1 MAVRFRPRLWRRRGS
16 GERASGD
23 SSTDALAS
31 AESRLIGGEADTK
44 LRNEKSAAR
53 VRSLRLWGLVLL
65 AGVTIGALSWLLAT
79 AIVEF
84 FDLLYTLNDT
94 LLGAHATARVPFS
107 RVFVASL
114 LMALVQAALVGLAA
128 VLTVNVAPLA
138 NGSGVPEIK
147 GFLNGNTIPGFF
159 ELRTTVVKILGL
171 LLVVAAGMPVGRE
184 GPMAHIGAGIAVAL
198 VHLPLIGLHAHAD
211 GKKHSDKPRRE
222 TGRARG
228 GKPSASSGSGGHH
241 GGAAVAWQDRDEQR
255 AFVTYGGA
263 AGVAAAFKAPIGGV
277 LFMFEEVSSF
287 WSTEATFKSFVSATI
302 STLVLVLLVEA
313 MAGIITY
320 EAFLLFVLNPVTIS
334 WTAKDVGPFLLLGVL
349 GGLLSRL
356 YTVLSLKVLRARR
369 TETWRRRKAVKIID
383 AAVSALVVS
392 LLFHLLPA
400 MSPCISLPAPSA
412 SAPAAPP
419 ASHSSAATT
428 AHVSFSPTWYVAESA
443 NASAAPGHGEG
454 AEGHVVL
461 VQYDCPAGHY
471 NELAT
476 LLLRGEE
483 GAVKHLM
490 GDTASTTATGEAIT
504 ARVFPAGV
512 VAVFL
517 IAYSLLA
524 ASISGLAV
532 PSGQFIPQ
540 LLYGAALGRL
550 YGMAL
555 HAALPEQFAEPSIY
569 AHVGSAACLAGYTH
583 LTISLAVSAAGDHRS
598 IAAAKAVAQLIGV
611 AKVVAQLLGR
621 SYDEVLL
628 AIKKIPFLQDKP
640 TTRTPLLCTSPPAAP
655 SLQHRG
661 GQGSGTTVGSQ
672 LRRGVAKAVAQ
683 LIGVAKAVAQLL
695 GRSYDEVLLSIKK
708 IPFLQ
713 DKPHARHQ
721 GLLARH
727 LMDRHVAQLREME
740 TPSLVR
746 AALIGCFSPALMV
759 VDAEGGLKGVVS
771 PAGPTGAVGGGGGSL
786 ARLGRMAGL
795 RFSGVM
801 KRVPWTRKARVG
813 TEEGG
818 DARMEEGRRA
828 DGMEEAKG
836 EGKDEEED
844 GEEREEEEEEEEE
857 EEAEEGES
865 HEWETEAQRRVR
877 RERRRGHRYTEE
889 LAQALLT
896 CHDDS
901 ETGEER
907 RMREM
912 VRREGEERLLDRT
925 LLAMETN
932 ARLADQQWAAEDA
945 LWAAVP
951 SVHSAPAV
959 AATAGAAAGG
969 AVGGAAGG
977 SAAAGSAA
985 ESVQGGSVSGGVKH
999 AFRGLAGSA
1008 DGSSWQLSSTGSL
1021 SPLPPRPPALAATPP
1036 PSAPA
1041 AARGAAFAAAAAV
1054 SDAAFATAASDAAS
1068 DAWGTATQ
1076 GVAPFQQ
1083 QQVAEEG
1090 GKDCE
1095 VEGGGGET
1103 REVGERAEGE
1113 VRKDVAGESSRGEER
1128 AVVRGGETESSRGA
1142 VGAAVGAVVG
1152 GGEAEV
1158 LLDAPHCNFP
1168 SSSAHFLSPHPCPQ
1182 LNLTYVCVVD
1192 STGQPAGLIT
1202 RAHLIDAKPVH
1213 TSVTTWGHFG
1223 LPSFRLSRRFSS
1235 SSSRPSVASLT
1246 PEATQAARDR
1256 AARILAALD
1265 PDALAMGDTVQQQAE
1280 ATERVNLASMLAA
1293 MDSVRHLYLQP
1304 GPEHDAGRME
1314 GHGEGMNGQEGS
1326 GVEGGV
1332 NGEEGGMGRERGE
1345 RERGERRGV
1354 REGQRRWAGRVS
1366 PRERWRKAV
1375 RLVVESL
1382 RAQAAAAALAAA
1394 ARSQRNLALL
1404 PAASAGGG
1412 VGGAASREASGVAGR
1427 GRDGGAVR
1435 VKEDGGGGG
1444 SEHKGGKGVKGEGM
1458 RGQENAGEEGGGPSA
1473 RHVHWGGEKGMGGRL
1488 GLSLRDGGRVSGEEG
1503 TEGDVLVVREDAGE
1517 REEEG
1522 EQE

>member
-1 MAVRFRPRLWRRRGS
+1 MSVMRSLRCVSFNSTSHAFRDMAVRFRGPLWRRRGS
-16 GERASGD
+16 GERASGGD
-23 SSTDALAS
+23 SSTDALAP
-31 AESRLIGGEADTK
+31 AEARLIGGEADTK
-44 LRNEKSAAR
+44 LRDEKSAAR

-65 AGVTIGALSWLLAT
+65 AGLTIGALSWLLAT

-138 NGSGVPEIK
+138 NGVPEIK
-147 GFLNGNTIPGFF
+147 GFLNGNSIPGFF

-184 GPMAHIGAGIAVAL
+184 GPMAHIGAGVAVAL
-198 VHLPLIGLHAHAD
+198 VHLPLIGLHAHASAR
-211 GKKHSDKPRRE
+211 GKK
-222 TGRARG
+222 RA
-228 GKPSASSGSGGHH
+228 
-241 GGAAVAWQDRDEQR
+241 D
-255 AFVTYGGA
+255 T
-263 AGVAAAFKAPIGGV
+263 
-277 LFMFEEVSSF
+277 
-287 WSTEATFKSFVSATI
+287 
-302 STLVLVLLVEA
+302 
-313 MAGIITY
+313 
-320 EAFLLFVLNPVTIS
+320 
-334 WTAKDVGPFLLLGVL
+334 KDVGPFLVLGVL

-400 MSPCISLPAPSA
+400 MSPCISLPASSA

-419 ASHSSAATT
+419 ASHSSPTST
-428 AHVSFSPTWYVAESA
+428 AHVSFSPTWYVAESPST
-443 NASAAPGHGEG
+443 SAAPGHGEG

-490 GDTASTTATGEAIT
+490 GDTASTTATGEAVT

-540 LLYGAALGRL
+540 LLYRAALGRL

-555 HAALPEQFAEPSIY
+555 HAALPEQFAQPSIY

-583 LTISLAVSAAGDHRS
+583 LTISLAVSAAGGFGETLDTIDAHVGSAMCLGGVMLMEASGDISLLLPILCGYVHPSLPMPDHRS

-611 AKVVAQLLGR
+611 AKAVAQLLGR
-621 SYDEVLL
+621 SYDEVVLS
-628 AIKKIPFLQDKP
+628 IKKIPSHSSNPFSSY
-640 TTRTPLLCTSPPAAP
+640 RPLPR
-655 SLQHRG
+655 LQHRG
-661 GQGSGTTVGSQ
+661 GQRSGTTAGAQ
-672 LRRGVAKAVAQ
+672 LRRGATVDQEDPLPARQAYYSRPSP
-683 LIGVAKAVAQLL
+683 LLLSSCRPLSRSIGVAKAVAQLF

-746 AALIGCFSPALMV
+746 AALISCFSPALMV

-771 PAGPTGAVGGGGGSL
+771 PAGPTGAAGGGGGSL

-857 EEAEEGES
+857 EEGES

-889 LAQALLT
+889 LAQKLLT

-912 VRREGEERLLDRT
+912 VRREGEECLLDRT

-945 LWAAVP
+945 LWAAAP
-951 SVHSAPAV
+951 SLHSAPAV
-959 AATAGAAAGG
+959 AGTAGGG
-969 AVGGAAGG
+969 AVGGAA
-977 SAAAGSAA
+977 AGSAA
-985 ESVQGGSVSGGVKH
+985 GSSQQGGVGKMEH
-999 AFRGLAGSA
+999 AFRRPTGSA
-1008 DGSSWQLSSTGSL
+1008 DGSSWQLGSTGSH
-1021 SPLPPRPPALAATPP
+1021 SPLPPRPPALAAIPP
-1036 PSAPA
+1036 PFAPA
-1041 AARGAAFAAAAAV
+1041 AAPEAALSAA
-1054 SDAAFATAASDAAS
+1054 AASDAAS
-1068 DAWGTATQ
+1068 EACGTATN
-1076 GVAPFQQ
+1076 GVTPFQQ
-1083 QQVAEEG
+1083 QQLAEGG
-1090 GKDCE
+1090 GKDGE

-1103 REVGERAEGE
+1103 REVGEKAEGE
-1113 VRKDVAGESSRGEER
+1113 ARGVGGAESSRG
-1128 AVVRGGETESSRGA
+1128 
-1142 VGAAVGAVVG
+1142 AVGAVVG

-1158 LLDAPHCNFP
+1158 LLDVTAIMDPFPFHVPLCMPILRVFPLMRKVRCMGLKFTFP
-1168 SSSAHFLSPHPCPQ
+1168 SSPAHFLSPHPCSQ

-1192 STGQPAGLIT
+1192 GTGQPAGLIT

-1213 TSVTTWGHFG
+1213 ASVTTWGHFG

-1235 SSSRPSVASLT
+1235 FSSRPSVASLT

-1293 MDSVRHLYLQP
+1293 MDSVRHLYQQP
-1304 GPEHDAGRME
+1304 DSEREWVD
-1314 GHGEGMNGQEGS
+1314 GHGAGVDGVGS
-1326 GVEGGV
+1326 GVEGRV
-1332 NGEEGGMGRERGE
+1332 DGEEGGMGRERGE
-1345 RERGERRGV
+1345 GERGERRGA

-1375 RLVVESL
+1375 RLVLESL

-1404 PAASAGGG
+1404 PAAAAGGGG
-1412 VGGAASREASGVAGR
+1412 VGGAASREASGVVASGR
-1427 GRDGGAVR
+1427 AGGAVGAR
-1435 VKEDGGGGG
+1435 EAGGGGG
-1444 SEHKGGKGVKGEGM
+1444 SERKGGKGVKGEGM
-1458 RGQENAGEEGGGPSA
+1458 RGQEKAGEEGGGPSA
-1473 RHVHWGGEKGMGGRL
+1473 RHVHWGGEGGMGGRL
-1488 GLSLRDGGRVSGEEG
+1488 GPSLGDGGRVSGEEG
-1503 TEGDVLVVREDAGE
+1503 VEGDVLVVREDAGE
-1517 REEEG
+1517 GEEEG